1 MARSRLSWHL
11 VILCCAVASLSL
23 TAFQSQASGAQ
34 GDETEWTVVVYMAAD
49 SEPALPWEEDINEM
63 EEAQLEDWMN
73 VVVLVD
79 PLGSGDSMILDIVS
93 DDSSSILSTELNDS
107 LEVIPAGGEVDM
119 ASPGTLSDFVTF
131 CWRNYPADRLAL
143 VLWGHSGGWYGLC
156 QDGTSLLQLPDL
168 RLALEDATQEM
179 GRRVDIVVADSCVE
193 GVLETMHELRDYADW
208 YVGSEIAVP
217 AQGLRY
223 DQILD
228 SLAED
233 SNVTPEE
240 WGAVICET
248 HRTNLLLNSWS
259 AAMAVYD
266 LRALDEFI
274 GRLSELSSYMA
285 GYADLY
291 RDEFVGTL
299 EETASSDFSEW
310 YLDVGDALSRLASAD
325 VPLEVNRLAIQTLT
339 AYNDI
344 IYTFESYASPYDDG
358 YDYVL
363 NYTGAAV
370 YAPTE
375 ADLGASYQ
383 SLSLYDTGWGN
394 ATAAIR
400 NGEPEAVTETG
411 FDVSCV
417 DTDDDGELDQA
428 TLHWE
433 TTDERHVAWVFV
445 TTGAGLELLD
455 VLESDGS
462 DIVIMGLAGEL
473 TVSAS
478 AWDGG
483 AVVAHHMTEF
493 TLTGILDI
501 RVRVVSGDTAVTDGV
516 EVVVHGRAGEI
527 PLTLS
532 GEEFVGAILVPDD
545 AWYGDLLTVEV
556 RETGGATAALNR
568 TYVTGSDIALE
579 VVYFAGPED
588 APGMEFVLPAAALVI
603 SAIAVAIYLR
613 GRRHRPEP

>member
-1 MARSRLSWHL
+1 MARSRPSWHL
-11 VILCCAVASLSL
+11 VVLCFAAASLSL

-34 GDETEWTVVVYMAAD
+34 AETEWTVMVYMAAD

-63 EEAQLEDWMN
+63 EEAHLTDRMN

-93 DDSSSILSTELNDS
+93 DESPNIVSTELNDS
-107 LEVIPAGGEVDM
+107 LEVIPADGEVDM
-119 ASPGTLSDFVTF
+119 TSPGTLSDFVTF
-131 CWRNYPADRLAL
+131 CWRNYPADRLVL

-168 RLALEDATQEM
+168 RLALEDATLEM

-193 GVLETMHELRDYADW
+193 GVLETMYELRDYADW

-233 SNVTPEE
+233 TDVTPEE

-274 GRLSELSSYMA
+274 GRLSELSSYME

-291 RDEFVGTL
+291 RDDFSRTL

-310 YLDVGDALSRLASAD
+310 YLDVGDALLGLASTG
-325 VPLEVNRLAIQTLT
+325 VPPEVNHLALQALI
-339 AYNDI
+339 AYNDLL
-344 IYTFESYASPYDDG
+344 YVFESYASPYDDG
-358 YDYVL
+358 YDHVL

-370 YAPTE
+370 YAPAE
-375 ADLGASYQ
+375 AELGASYQ
-383 SLSLYDTGWGN
+383 SLSFYGTRWGN

-400 NGEPEAVTETG
+400 NGEPETVTDTE
-411 FDVSCV
+411 FDMSIA

-428 TLHWE
+428 TLHWG

-445 TTGAGLELLD
+445 RTGAGLELLD
-455 VLESDGS
+455 VLESEGP
-462 DIVIMGLAGEL
+462 DIVIAGLAGDL

-483 AVVAHHMTEF
+483 VVVAHHMTEL
-493 TLTGILDI
+493 TLTRALDI
-501 RVRVVSGDTAVTDGV
+501 RVRVVSGDAAVTDGV
-516 EVVVHGRAGEI
+516 DVVVHGRAGEI
-527 PLTLS
+527 HLTLS
-532 GEEFVGAILVPDD
+532 GEEFVGDITVPDD

-556 RETGGATAALNR
+556 LDTGGTTVALNR
-568 TYVTGSDIALE
+568 TYVTDSDIVLE
-579 VVYFAGPED
+579 VVYFTDAED
-588 APGMEFVLPAAALVI
+588 TPGMEFVLPAAALVI
-603 SAIAVAIYLR
+603 SAIAVAIYIR
-613 GRRHRPEP
+613 GRRHGHEP